1 VSFATLLQRG
11 IVVKTISLML
21 LCGPK
26 NPLSPLRE
34 RVRERVRERGTKI
47 SGIEEQIDTAELS
60 RKLGVDIPLLYC

>member
-34 RVRERVRERGTKI
+34 RVRERGTKI